1 MATREAAAP
10 AGAAVVPAE
19 TLIARAR
26 ELAPVLRERAGE
38 AERNRSVPTEIVG
51 ELKSRGFFR
60 ILQPRAFGGFEHPF
74 RVAYEVERE
83 IGAGCAST
91 AWVTGLALYTH
102 WMLALF
108 PTQAQDDIWGRDPGT
123 IAFGTLPPSRDV
135 RRVAGGYRVS
145 GVWPFSSGCDHAD
158 WMLLGIMVPAESGN
172 GPGVPTFALLPRA
185 DFGIE
190 DNWFTAGLAATGSKN
205 VTVKDAFV
213 PLHRTL
219 AIADAITGNGPGAAS
234 YGPMYRTPLVSIIPL
249 ALLTP
254 AIGALQGAIELFVA
268 ATLGRKTRGAVVAG
282 GLDVTAFSS
291 VQSRVGE
298 AKAALVAA
306 NALADR
312 VLDHVERHEPL
323 SLETRIEARLC
334 HAYATRLTQQGIDA
348 LYGAAGAS
356 GIFLDQPIQRAWRD
370 IHAIAK
376 HISLNWDAVSAM
388 AGQHAFGLPPQGQY

>member
-1 MATREAAAP
+1 
-10 AGAAVVPAE
+10 
-19 TLIARAR
+19 
-26 ELAPVLRERAGE
+26 
-38 AERNRSVPTEIVG
+38 
-51 ELKSRGFFR
+51 
-60 ILQPRAFGGFEHPF
+60 
-74 RVAYEVERE
+74 
-83 IGAGCAST
+83 
-91 AWVTGLALYTH
+91 
-102 WMLALF
+102 
-108 PTQAQDDIWGRDPGT
+108 
-123 IAFGTLPPSRDV
+123 
-135 RRVAGGYRVS
+135 
-145 GVWPFSSGCDHAD
+145 
-158 WMLLGIMVPAESGN
+158 MLLGIMVPAEGGG
-172 GPGVPTFALLPRA
+172 GPGVPTFALFPRA

-205 VTVKDAFV
+205 VTVKDVFV
-213 PLHRTL
+213 PAHRTL
-219 AIADAITGNGPGAAS
+219 TIADAVTGNGPGARS

-254 AIGALQGAIELFVA
+254 AIGALQGAIDAFVA

-306 NALADR
+306 DALVGR
-312 VLDHVERHEPL
+312 VLEQVDHHQELPVEK
-323 SLETRIEARLC
+323 RIEARLC
-334 HAYATRLTQQGIDA
+334 HAYAMRLTQQGIDA

-388 AGQHAFGLPPQGQY
+388 AGQHAFGLPPLGQY